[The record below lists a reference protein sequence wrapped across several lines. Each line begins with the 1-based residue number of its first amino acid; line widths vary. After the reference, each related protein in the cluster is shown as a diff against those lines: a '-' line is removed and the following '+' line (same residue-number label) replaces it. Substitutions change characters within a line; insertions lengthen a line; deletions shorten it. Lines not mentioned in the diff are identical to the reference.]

1 MRLLAHGVTN
11 VWVENTISNITDDKK
26 KPENRLVLA
35 NIKSEMKFRN
45 RFSSD
50 IFLDVQA
57 TKNNWD
63 EILANSSK
71 LKGKIKINNH
81 NHL

>member
-1 MRLLAHGVTN
+1 
-11 VWVENTISNITDDKK
+11 
-26 KPENRLVLA
+26 
-35 NIKSEMKFRN
+35 MKFRN